1 MREGALMR
9 RAIEKEETTAPKKE
23 TEAAPA
29 PGQKSRLLTPLEG
42 IALTKSADL
51 IIAQL
56 RVETSPTTNPGG
68 FWI

>member
-9 RAIEKEETTAPKKE
+9 RAAIEKEEPTAPKKE

-51 IIAQL
+51 FYFPI
-56 RVETSPTTNPGG
+56 TSGNEPHN
-68 FWI
+68 

>member
-1 MREGALMR
+1 MREGALMG

-51 IIAQL
+51 FISQL
-56 RVETSPTTNPGG
+56 RAGMSPTTNPGG